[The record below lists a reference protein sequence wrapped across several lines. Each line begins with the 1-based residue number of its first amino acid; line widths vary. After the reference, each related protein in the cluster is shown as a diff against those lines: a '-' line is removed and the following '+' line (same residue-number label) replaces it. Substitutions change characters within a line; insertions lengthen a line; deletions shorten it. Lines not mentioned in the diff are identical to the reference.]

1 MADHDNRSS
10 TADELEQQASTLQR
24 LIDQAKDLQRQI
36 TDQLGHMRRND
47 RPERRRK
54 PR

>member
-1 MADHDNRSS
+1 MADPDDRS
-10 TADELEQQASTLQR
+10 TAEELEQQASTLQR

-36 TDQLGHMRRND
+36 TDQLGQMRVND